1 MLDARLELSSISSGG
16 HAYPR
21 LTGRRRV
28 RVPMDE
34 PLDTRHSDRMK
45 VPQSTDRRVVR
56 TRAALRDALVSLIIE
71 RGWDEVVIQDIC
83 ERAGIGRSTFYT
95 HFADKE
101 ELLVV
106 GFDDLRRMLRQSSK
120 AAADGGTGFRFTF
133 TRGLLEHAHENRRL
147 FRALIGKRS
156 SQTVQKRFLQLIVE
170 LTEEELADKLGE
182 GAHREV
188 TVHFLAGALFQL
200 AIWWLEM
207 RKPLPPADLDALF
220 QRLARPVL
228 ATARA
233 AK

>member
-1 MLDARLELSSISSGG
+1 
-16 HAYPR
+16 
-21 LTGRRRV
+21 
-28 RVPMDE
+28 MDE
-34 PLDTRHSDRMK
+34 PLDTGHSDRMK
-45 VPQSTDRRVVR
+45 VPESTDRRVVR
-56 TRAALRDALVSLIIE
+56 TRAALRDALISLIIE

-120 AAADGGTGFRFTF
+120 AAAGGATAFRF

-147 FRALIGKRS
+147 FRALVGKRS
-156 SQTVQKRFLQLIVE
+156 NQTVQKRFLQLIVE

-188 TVHFLAGALFQL
+188 TAHFLAGALFQL
-200 AIWWLEM
+200 TIWWLEV
-207 RKPLPPADLDALF
+207 RKPLHPADLDALF
-220 QRLARPVL
+220 QRLARPVV

>member
-1 MLDARLELSSISSGG
+1 M
-16 HAYPR
+16 
-21 LTGRRRV
+21 T
-28 RVPMDE
+28 MDE
-34 PLDTRHSDRMK
+34 PLDTGHSVRMK

-56 TRAALRDALVSLIIE
+56 TRSALRDALISLIIE

-101 ELLVV
+101 ELLLV

-120 AAADGGTGFRFTF
+120 ASAGGGAGVRFS
-133 TRGLLEHAHENRRL
+133 RGLLEHAHENRRL
-147 FRALIGKRS
+147 FRALVGKRS
-156 SQTVQKRFLQLIVE
+156 SQTVQKRFRQLIVE
-170 LTEEELADKLGE
+170 LTQEELADELGE
-182 GAHREV
+182 GTHRDV

-200 AIWWLEM
+200 AIWWLEV
-207 RKPLPPADLDALF
+207 RRPLPPADLDALF

-228 ATARA
+228 AAARA